1 MYKRHTRKSRFT
13 LFNFL
18 TYREHKSLPKAEQT
32 IVPPLHVN
40 NINSNTCEL
49 MLDLLVDY
57 VWKEGLSS
65 LLIVHV
71 YSTEAVITFK
81 TSTLDTVNDRDV
93 K

>member
-1 MYKRHTRKSRFT
+1 
-13 LFNFL
+13 
-18 TYREHKSLPKAEQT
+18 
-32 IVPPLHVN
+32 
-40 NINSNTCEL
+40 
-49 MLDLLVDY
+49 MLDLLVNY